1 MYPFNLRKIVE
12 AALNEDLVFHDPVA
26 SSLEKSR
33 VECAMLAKG
42 DLVFCGKDIVM
53 QVFHTLDGDIT
64 LEFYYEDG
72 DVVASGSRLGVVKG
86 FSGGILR
93 GERVALNFTQR
104 LSGIA
109 TITRKFVE
117 KIEGTGVKICDT
129 RKTTPL
135 LRYLEKYA
143 VRCGGGVNHRF
154 SLSDGVLIKDNAIKV
169 FGSINEAVSRV
180 KEKTHH
186 LLKIQVEVENLDELR
201 EALKS
206 GVDAVLLDNMSRE
219 EVTKAVSLAKG
230 KVILEVSGN
239 ITLENVRAYAETGV
253 DIISSGALTHSAPSV
268 DISLEV
274 CK

>member
-1 MYPFNLRKIVE
+1 MYSFNLRKIVE

-33 VECAMLAKG
+33 VECAMLAKE
-42 DLVFCGKDIVM
+42 DLVFCGKDIVIE
-53 QVFHTLDGDIT
+53 VFRTLDGDVT
-64 LEFYYEDG
+64 LEFFHEDG
-72 DVVASGSRLGVVKG
+72 DVVASESRLGVVKG

-154 SLSDGVLIKDNAIKV
+154 SLSDGVMIKDNAIKV

-180 KEKTHH
+180 REKTHH

-219 EVTKAVSLAKG
+219 EVRKAVSLARG

-274 CK
+274 FK